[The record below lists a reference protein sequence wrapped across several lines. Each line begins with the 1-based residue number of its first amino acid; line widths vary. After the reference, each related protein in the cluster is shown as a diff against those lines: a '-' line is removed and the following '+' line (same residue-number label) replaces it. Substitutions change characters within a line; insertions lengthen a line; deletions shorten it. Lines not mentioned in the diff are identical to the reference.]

1 MHAVNSVTYIHGMY
15 GTQREVIRY
24 DEITVGQTCTHIL
37 HIPCSINEPTAKGCT
52 AMLAG
57 YVSMALHA
65 FHHAFVFTYTTI
77 AHTYRTTIYIHF
89 IFASQD
95 NYHCI
100 GPLHVM
106 SNSCVLVP
114 ALGKQTMH
122 RCAPQAA
129 IQTCRTNVYAPVLAF
144 GAS

>member
-1 MHAVNSVTYIHGMY
+1 MY

-37 HIPCSINEPTAKGCT
+37 YIPCSINEPTAKGCT

-57 YVSMALHA
+57 NVSMAFHA
-65 FHHAFVFTYTTI
+65 FHHAFVFTYNTI

-89 IFASQD
+89 ISATQD

-106 SNSCVLVP
+106 SCLTAVFWYLPSDP
-114 ALGKQTMH
+114 WGKQTMH

-129 IQTCRTNVYAPVLAF
+129 IQTCRTNIYAPVRTAF
-144 GAS
+144 GTS